1 VSCINCTGLQTV
13 KQVTLIFTVQ
23 GWASFYD
30 FNFSD
35 LRNGADVVIA
45 NSEGRQ
51 PHWEK
56 LRGLLENAI
65 YGGRVDNLHDFQ
77 VYLTSLSLFVAA
89 PGQLFIC
96 RQSSNVQL
104 HKGKI
109 SCCICLAVYAGA
121 YL

>member
-1 VSCINCTGLQTV
+1 MKLRHSHIP
-13 KQVTLIFTVQ
+13 VQ